1 MMLRTA
7 GQNRKLVET
16 QGRIKF
22 DVKKICAPGWNS
34 NCGTLHTRTQHEHTE
49 GWLENFSVGE
59 AKRRRRLESIW
70 SHNSYCK
77 GLNEFM
83 WKEDTV

>member
-22 DVKKICAPGWNS
+22 DVKKMCIMRPWVEQQLWNIA
-34 NCGTLHTRTQHEHTE
+34 H
-49 GWLENFSVGE
+49 
-59 AKRRRRLESIW
+59 
-70 SHNSYCK
+70 SHP
-77 GLNEFM
+77 
-83 WKEDTV
+83 T